1 MKRRELDVTSAGLDE
16 QDCLM
21 ERVFGTEPLA
31 PPHPPPNIHVNLG
44 SGGACL

>member
-1 MKRRELDVTSAGLDE
+1 MKKRELDVTSAGVDE

-21 ERVFGTEPLA
+21 ERVCGTEPLA
-31 PPHPPPNIHVNLG
+31 PSPPPNIHVNLG